1 MAKSP
6 SVDKPPDPL
15 KDLLASLA
23 SGARAVSG
31 IPLEDDYAFQASFPE
46 FAAALND
53 AQDSLRGLVFD
64 ILEDQTDMNHDDEID
79 DPFLLE
85 QAADLC
91 EVMMEQLESYL
102 QRSGSESGQALQEFA
117 QTARNRSKKSLR
129 AMMDGIVEMEKPQ
142 KVYDMHIPDNRRR
155 MPFIPKVNPKKPH
168 GKTPLDLSLKNG
180 SGWETRFAGIKTAA
194 KIPDDMVLPKQH
206 VAHPYQNEIE
216 TIRYTTEQLK
226 SPLNSLPTLPMPKGP
241 SPLPFTW
248 IGTPKA
254 LDDLARQLRSTK
266 EIAMDLEAHNFRSFA
281 GFLCLMQ
288 ISIRD
293 KNGSIVSFLIDTLAL
308 HGHLNAALADPLAD
322 PSIVK
327 IFHGAD
333 SDIAWLQRDL
343 GLYVVNLFDTGRAAR
358 ALKFSSASYA
368 HLLMRY
374 FGIQADKTYQLADW
388 RQRPIPADMKAYA
401 VQDTHY
407 LLTIYDCLRFEL
419 TKQKE
424 TSIEEVLDIS
434 RKVSL
439 IRYAGEGFRPSGYQA
454 LMGRGRGSKTEHRLT
469 EKQEAVLKALWDWRD
484 ATARR
489 LDESVSFILPN
500 DSLWRLALSTPTNL
514 TALQSL
520 FQPLPAH
527 LVTLSADLL
536 HVIKEASSTDTRV
549 SAPYNR
555 RVNDDDDEDDEEEDD
570 DDLDEDL
577 ATQHRV
583 PSSSSSAF
591 FKPTPVN
598 ERQRRGMMSPVM
610 GTEALYKQAG
620 WMTPQEVVSAGS
632 STTDNDEK
640 DEGLGKPK
648 RLLSV
653 HPSNTHFHAKQISD
667 HSLELS
673 SGDTGRGR
681 TADGMATVRAA
692 RDASGSPRPLP
703 SSAEDVAKAALQSSV
718 QVRSMA
724 LSKSAIP
731 SVLGVLGQSAVS
743 DEIDEEEEEEGPD
756 DVENDQ
762 KVEAEEEDFVIPRS
776 IREIYK
782 ISNRNRRNKKTYS
795 PTPEGGVTPT
805 NEKERD
811 ELARAEA
818 VLKEH
823 GDSVGYLFDQ
833 SNTTKRPRTKSS
845 GGSEGSP
852 APPEGG
858 MSPSKEEDLAYMREV
873 GWVQPHESNESILSQ
888 QYGSPVTEE
897 EANKTP
903 YYEYAPVAMSSAAA
917 SANANPFFSG
927 AALQGGALAASGSQ
941 KQRKP
946 NNRPGSAG
954 SGRGSQNNRRQERP
968 EKKDGRSFAY
978 KGKR

>member
-6 SVDKPPDPL
+6 PGDKPPDPL

-31 IPLEDDYAFQASFPE
+31 IPVEDDYSFQASFPE

-53 AQDSLRGLVFD
+53 AQESLRGIVFD
-64 ILEDQTDMNHDDEID
+64 ILEDQTDIQHDDEVD

-91 EVMMEQLESYL
+91 DVMMEQLESYL
-102 QRSGSESGQALQEFA
+102 QQSGSESGQVLQDFA
-117 QTARNRSKKSLR
+117 QSARNRSKKSFR

-142 KVYDMHIPDNRRR
+142 KIYGINIPDNRRR
-155 MPFIPKVNPKKPH
+155 MPFIPKVHPKKPH
-168 GKTPLDLSLKNG
+168 GTTPLDLSLKNG
-180 SGWETRFAGIKTAA
+180 SGWESRFGGTKSAV
-194 KIPDDMVLPKQH
+194 KIPDDMVLPKKH
-206 VAHPYQNEIE
+206 VAHPYQTEIE
-216 TIRYTTEQLK
+216 TFRYTTSQLK
-226 SPLNSLPTLPMPKGP
+226 TPLDSLPTLPMPKGP

-248 IGTPKA
+248 VDTTKA
-254 LDDLARQLRSTK
+254 LDDLARQLRSAG
-266 EIAMDLEAHNFRSFA
+266 EIAMDLEAHNYRSFA

-288 ISIRD
+288 ISIRGKD
-293 KNGSIVSFLIDTLAL
+293 QSVHSFLVDTLAL

-322 PSIVK
+322 PAIVK

-368 HLLMRY
+368 YLLMRY

-388 RQRPIPADMKAYA
+388 RQRPLPADMKEYA

-419 TKQKE
+419 IKQKE
-424 TSIEEVLDIS
+424 TSIEEVLDVS
-434 RKVSL
+434 RKVCL

-454 LMGRGRGSKTEHRLT
+454 LMGRGRGSKTELRLT
-469 EKQEAVLKALWDWRD
+469 ETQESVLAALWDWRD
-484 ATARR
+484 ATARK
-489 LDESVSFILPN
+489 LDESVSYILPN
-500 DSLWRLALSTPTNL
+500 DSLWRLALSMPRNL
-514 TALQSL
+514 TSLQTL
-520 FQPLPAH
+520 FQPMPAN
-527 LVTLSADLL
+527 LMTLSADLL
-536 HVIKEASSTDTRV
+536 HVIKEASSAGERKSD
-549 SAPYNR
+549 SR
-555 RVNDDDDEDDEEEDD
+555 RANYDEEEDD

-620 WMTPQEVVSAGS
+620 WMTPQEVVSVGS
-632 STTDNDEK
+632 STTDTDDK
-640 DEGLGKPK
+640 YEGLGKPK

-653 HPSNTHFHAKQISD
+653 HSSNTHFRAKQVSN
-667 HSLELS
+667 HSIELS

-703 SSAEDVAKAALQSSV
+703 SSAEDVAKAARQSSV
-718 QVRSMA
+718 QVRNRA
-724 LSKSAIP
+724 LSKDAIP
-731 SVLGVLGQSAVS
+731 SVLSVLGQSAVS
-743 DEIDEEEEEEGPD
+743 NEMDEEEDEEGPD
-756 DVENDQ
+756 DVQRDQ
-762 KVEAEEEDFVIPRS
+762 KVEEEEEDFVIPRS

-782 ISNRNRRNKKTYS
+782 ISNRNRSNKKTYS
-795 PTPEGGVTPT
+795 PTPERGVTPT
-805 NEKERD
+805 DEKERE
-811 ELARAEA
+811 ELARAEK
-818 VLKEH
+818 VLRENS
-823 GDSVGYLFDQ
+823 DTVGYLFDQ
-833 SNTTKRPRTKSS
+833 SKRPRTKST

-852 APPEGG
+852 ASPEGG
-858 MSPSKEEDLAYMREV
+858 SAPSKEEDLAYMREV
-873 GWVQPHESNESILSQ
+873 CWVQPHESNESILSQ
-888 QYGSPVTEE
+888 QYGSPVTVEE
-897 EANKTP
+897 TSKTP

-927 AALQGGALAASGSQ
+927 AALQGGALTNPGNQ
-941 KQRKP
+941 KQRKS
-946 NNRPGSAG
+946 NNRSGTG
-954 SGRGSQNNRRQERP
+954 GGRGSQSNRRQERP

-978 KGKR
+978 RGKR